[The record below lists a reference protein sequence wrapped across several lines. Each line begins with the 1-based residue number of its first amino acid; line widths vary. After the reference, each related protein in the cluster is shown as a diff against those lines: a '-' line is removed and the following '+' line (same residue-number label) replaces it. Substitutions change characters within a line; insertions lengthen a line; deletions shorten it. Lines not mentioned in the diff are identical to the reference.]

1 MREIYTLDS
10 THHERMGHA
19 FRLIYLTRL
28 RPSFFDA
35 EENSGSRVEDV
46 FLRFG
51 MEPLP
56 LWTAGEERVELL
68 EGANGSINSSRF

>member
-10 THHERMGHA
+10 IHHERMGHA

-56 LWTAGEERVELL
+56 L
-68 EGANGSINSSRF
+68 